1 MKRCPRIKTLPT
13 KETGIILLAPGGGI
27 LCACFLPP
35 QATVVLLSLLVA
47 LSGVCM
53 ILKNGGGQC

>member
-1 MKRCPRIKTLPT
+1 MKKCSRFRSLPC
-13 KETGIILLAPGGGI
+13 KETGIILLSAGAGI
-27 LCACFLPP
+27 MCACFFPP
-35 QATVVLLSLLVA
+35 QATVVILSVLLT